1 MGLEKFDFSVKCK
14 TNKAGK
20 ISRGLGG
27 SWQMLPSAWNQ
38 RTHLKILSAQ
48 VRTWQVAGTLKVA
61 WTCSICPTLWLLM
74 FPRLSPAARQLR
86 WCLDIPWGCC
96 PLFPGHWYLEAIR
109 RFVLS
114 GGHFPLLVTG
124 SAEPFL
130 LIILFKSGPVMKKTY
145 GGPPG
150 RWSIQMLSSRI
161 NFARTGIWEST
172 PFPWLGCQTGLTPCS
187 PKGSFDVS
195 N

>member
-1 MGLEKFDFSVKCK
+1 MK
-14 TNKAGK
+14 TRGVWSLNFFLRQKDQGDTWVWKSSIFLAKQTGRENKQ
-20 ISRGLGG
+20 GLGG

-96 PLFPGHWYLEAIR
+96 PLFPGHWCLEAIR

-114 GGHFPLLVTG
+114 GGHFSLLSLVVQNRFCSSFFFNLAQWWKRPTG
-124 SAEPFL
+124 ARLAGEA
-130 LIILFKSGPVMKKTY
+130 
-145 GGPPG
+145 
-150 RWSIQMLSSRI
+150 SR
-161 NFARTGIWEST
+161 
-172 PFPWLGCQTGLTPCS
+172 C
-187 PKGSFDVS
+187 
-195 N
+195 